1 MHLPAYRALYL
12 NCLIEQSEELYTQ
25 RDRHFKQLIR
35 EFKSVND
42 TDFEVPEHL
51 KATMRNYQSDGYKWI
66 RLLDHFWLWRYPC
79 R

>member
-12 NCLIEQSEELYTQ
+12 NRLIEQSEELYTQ

-51 KATMRNYQSDGYKWI
+51 KATMRNYQSDGYKWTG
-66 RLLDHFWLWRYPC
+66 F
-79 R
+79 